1 MVGEM
6 AKRIPMSKWDV
17 NRAEILNAV
26 VEEKVTLKYAAK
38 RLRVSY
44 RQAKRLLKRYREE
57 GAAGIVHRNVGKHS
71 HRKIDEKTRQR
82 VLALHREKYSD
93 FGPTLAA
100 EKLLERDG
108 IRVDHETLRR
118 WLIAEGMHDH
128 RRRRRVYRS
137 RRQRRERFGELV
149 QFDGSHHE
157 WFEQR
162 GRRSCLMN
170 MVDDATGTTFAR
182 MSEEETT
189 EAAMWLLWGWIERH
203 GIPQAVYCDRKNSFL
218 IDREPTIEE
227 QLSGTVPMSPFELAC
242 ERLGIEVI
250 AAGSPQAKGRVE
262 RSHGVYQ
269 DRFVKEL
276 RLADINTIE
285 QANRFLIDTYLPSI
299 NSKFAV
305 EPQEPEDAHVPLMQ
319 HPPLEDIFCFEEQRV
334 VSRDYVIRYHNRLFQ
349 LTRTPGK
356 RLPSPSSKVTV
367 RRRLDKSV
375 HILCDNKSLAY
386 EEITPRHEEERSPR
400 PA

>member
-1 MVGEM
+1 M
-6 AKRIPMSKWDV
+6 AKRTPMSKWDV

-38 RLRVSY
+38 RLQLSY

-57 GAAGIVHRNVGKHS
+57 GAAGIVHRNVGRPS
-71 HRKIDEKTRQR
+71 HRRIDEQTRQR
-82 VLALHREKYSD
+82 VLALHRERYSD

-118 WLIAEGMHDH
+118 WLIAEGVYQH
-128 RRRRRVYRS
+128 RRRGRVYRS
-137 RRQRRERFGELV
+137 RRPRRQRFGELV

-162 GRRSCLMN
+162 GERSCVMN
-170 MVDDATGTTFAR
+170 MVDDATGTTFAL

-189 EAAMWLLWGWIERH
+189 EAAMWLLWGWIERY
-203 GIPQAVYCDRKNSFL
+203 GIPEAVYCDRKNSFL

-227 QLSGTVPMSPFELAC
+227 QLSGRRPMSPFELAC

-276 RLADINTIE
+276 RLADISTIE
-285 QANRFLIDTYLPSI
+285 QANRFLTETYLPSV
-299 NSKFAV
+299 NSKFAI
-305 EPQEPEDAHVPLMQ
+305 EPVNSENAHVSLLPHQSLK
-319 HPPLEDIFCFEEQRV
+319 DIFCFEEQRV
-334 VSRDYVIRYHNRLFQ
+334 VSQDYVIRYHNRLFQ
-349 LTRTPGK
+349 LTPTKGV
-356 RLPSPSSKVTV
+356 RLPKPNTRVTV
-367 RRRLDKSV
+367 RRRLDKSI
-375 HILCDNKSLAY
+375 HILSNDRRLAY
-386 EEITPRHEEERSPR
+386 EDITPTQKEERSQR
-400 PA
+400 SA